1 MLLGSLYF
9 ILGSIIGSF
18 LNVVIYRLP
27 RDLSII
33 SPRSFCPECGE
44 MIPLYRN
51 IPIISYILQMGKC
64 NHCSGNIS
72 IRYPIVEI
80 ISAVA
85 LLFTIQLITYPEAV
99 LFYWMFVH
107 LLVLSIIDQKWMQI
121 PISILISMAL
131 GLLGYHLIWTPD
143 LMLPL
148 SGLIVG
154 IGFIV
159 FVVGL
164 NWLIFHKQTM
174 GYGDLIMVAILG
186 AWLGTIQIFLT
197 IFLAS
202 IIALMAFL
210 AFSIINGFSRSK
222 SLPFVPFLSIA
233 AIAIYLINPM

>member
-1 MLLGSLYF
+1 
-9 ILGSIIGSF
+9 
-18 LNVVIYRLP
+18 
-27 RDLSII
+27 
-33 SPRSFCPECGE
+33 

-64 NHCSGNIS
+64 NHCSGKIS

-80 ISAVA
+80 ISAVV
-85 LLFTIQLITYPEAV
+85 LLITMQLIPYPAAV

-107 LLVLSIIDQKWMQI
+107 LLVLSIIDQEWMQI

-131 GLLGYHLIWTPD
+131 GVVGYHLIWTAD
-143 LMLPL
+143 LTLPL

-154 IGFIV
+154 SGFIV

-210 AFSIINGFSRSK
+210 AFSIINGFNRSK

-233 AIAIYLINPM
+233 AIAIYLINPL

>member
-1 MLLGSLYF
+1 MLQGSLYF

-27 RDLSII
+27 RNLSII
-33 SPRSFCPECGE
+33 SPRSFCPECEE
-44 MIPLYRN
+44 MIPFYSN
-51 IPIISYILQMGKC
+51 IPIISYILQMGRC
-64 NHCSGNIS
+64 NHCSGKIS

-85 LLFTIQLITYPEAV
+85 LLLSMKLLPNPEAG

-107 LLVLSIIDQKWMQI
+107 LLVISIIDQKWMKI

-131 GLLGYHLIWTPD
+131 GLMGFHLIWTAD
-143 LMLPL
+143 LMVPI

-154 IGFIV
+154 IGFII

-174 GYGDLIMVAILG
+174 GYGYLIMVAILG

-202 IIALMAFL
+202 ILALLAFL
-210 AFSIINGFSRSK
+210 IYSIIKGFSGSK

-233 AIAIYLINPM
+233 AIVIYLINPM